1 VSALTE
7 FLFPAPAPRTPLAI
21 LRWWERRRLPY
32 NIAVGAAGL
41 FSLTVV
47 GIVQTLPPFSSP
59 VGIPVAGVLVFA
71 VLANVCYC
79 LGPAVEL
86 ALGAIWGRTVL
97 PTGPALY
104 RMGLTFSVGLAL
116 LPTLMVL
123 ILWVAASAAAI
134 VGV

>member
-1 VSALTE
+1 MSALTE
-7 FLFPAPAPRTPLAI
+7 FLFPAPAPREPVAI

-32 NIAVGAAGL
+32 NIAVGAAG
-41 FSLTVV
+41 FVSLTVV
-47 GIVQTLPPFSSP
+47 GIVQALPPFSSP
-59 VGIPVAGVLVFA
+59 VGIPLGGILVFGI
-71 VLANVCYC
+71 LANVCYC

-97 PTGPALY
+97 PAGPTLY

-123 ILWVAASAAAI
+123 IMWVVASAASI
-134 VGV
+134 LTV